1 MSATEAVKPTKSIAI
16 GAHLLR
22 EDIVPPAEAVPVG
35 ELFLSVLPVAEA
47 QATGDRELLVRVAGV
62 RAGLLDVATF
72 IAVRYGFTFTSAEE
86 ALAKT
91 AAFLPLWK
99 RQLLANRGNVEMSL
113 KVAASSPTPRPHR
126 GDFAGGGAYL
136 RALHAAT
143 QAANVDPAFRE
154 AAETLLVSLS
164 VRHRWL
170 HRDEKSVELTL
181 LVPREQVGAVLA
193 AGNELRRSAPH
204 VPFLLS
210 GPWPLEMFA
219 DDDHE

>member
-1 MSATEAVKPTKSIAI
+1 MKYVAI

-22 EDIVPPAEAVPVG
+22 DDVEPIAEAVPVG
-35 ELFLSVLPVAEA
+35 DLFLSAVTVPDE
-47 QATGDRELLVRVAGV
+47 QPTGDRDLLLRVAAA
-62 RAGLLDVATF
+62 RAALLDAATF
-72 IAVRYGFTFTSAEE
+72 VAVRYGFTFA
-86 ALAKT
+86 T
-91 AAFLPLWK
+91 AAEAHSKTLAYHASWK
-99 RQLLANRGNVEMSL
+99 RVLAANRGNVEMSL

-126 GDFAGGGAYL
+126 EDFAGGGAYL

-154 AAETLLVSLS
+154 AVERLIVPLTIK
-164 VRHRWL
+164 HRWL
-170 HRDEKSVELTL
+170 HRDEKSIELTAL
-181 LVPREQVGAVLA
+181 IVREHVEDVLA
-193 AGNELRRSAPH
+193 AGEELRRSH